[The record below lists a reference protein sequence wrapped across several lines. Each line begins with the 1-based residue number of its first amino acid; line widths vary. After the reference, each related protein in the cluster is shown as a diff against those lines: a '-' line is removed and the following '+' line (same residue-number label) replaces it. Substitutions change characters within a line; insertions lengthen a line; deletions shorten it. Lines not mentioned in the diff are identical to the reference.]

1 MKISSKVFQILA
13 IVAIVSSFCL
23 LALRF
28 SDFLK
33 DYPSL
38 NSELKPVG
46 MSLAFLGIAL
56 LAAAKRTKA
65 KESQNDL

>member
-1 MKISSKVFQILA
+1 MKISSKTFQILA
-13 IVAIVSSFCL
+13 IVCIVISFCL

-28 SDFLK
+28 SDSIK

-46 MSLAFLGIAL
+46 TSLAFLGMGL
-56 LAAAKRTKA
+56 LAVAKRRKT
-65 KESQNDL
+65 KESQNS